1 MDVICINQDIIET
14 AHFITI
20 GLFSDAFSGEP
31 KVMEPDEITEWKWF
45 DLDALP
51 ENMFKPSAKIVKNYI
66 AGKIYQKDL

>member
-1 MDVICINQDIIET
+1 MVED

-20 GLFSDAFSGEP
+20 GFLCGDFEGEER
-31 KVMEPDEITEWKWF
+31 VMEPDEITEWKWF

-66 AGKIYQKDL
+66 AGKIYQKGL